1 MRRKGRNLRS
11 SPFLFAFVYLIPE
24 GSPLRSRLSRGQR
37 TACLLLRL
45 WKHFGASNRAAKP
58 GAVATASQSSH
69 SRRWNVG
76 TTVPA
81 WNDNVSTSQCS
92 RTISCTAALTLA
104 RRASV
109 IPPQWRNDRGPTLVS
124 RLPRNQRDR
133 QPKLPFAGSRGVAD
147 RDPAPD
153 RDLPPLEYHGLNDR
167 P

>member
-11 SPFLFAFVYLIPE
+11 SPFLFACVYLIPV
-24 GSPLRSRLSRGQR
+24 GSPLRSRLSRVQR

-45 WKHFGASNRAAKP
+45 WKRFGASNRAAKP
-58 GAVATASQSSH
+58 GAVATASH
-69 SRRWNVG
+69 SRPWNVG

-81 WNDNVSTSQCS
+81 RNDNVSTSQCS
-92 RTISCTAALTLA
+92 RTISCTAALTLS

-109 IPPQWRNDRGPTLVS
+109 IPPQWRNDRGPTPVS

-133 QPKLPFAGSRGVAD
+133 QPKLPAAGSTGVAD
-147 RDPAPD
+147 WDPALD

-167 P
+167 S